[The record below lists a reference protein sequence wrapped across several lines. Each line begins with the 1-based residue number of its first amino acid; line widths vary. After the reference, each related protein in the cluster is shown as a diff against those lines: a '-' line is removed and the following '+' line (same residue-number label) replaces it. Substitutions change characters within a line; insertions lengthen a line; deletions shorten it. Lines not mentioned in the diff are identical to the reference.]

1 VEGWRGVEGVDPTF
15 LLGFYKLSHGLHPP
29 PSPYPPLDGV
39 LDRIETRQAHHHK
52 RLDVENVEIGPTD
65 LSIDLL
71 RAVYRANHLPLT
83 TRMRAAI
90 SALKHEVP
98 TLGISV
104 VVNDDDI
111 ATRLDRA
118 IARIAAANNQKVIN
132 GRTVAPEPTIQ
143 PEPKP
148 SPPLPAPLNRLY
160 NKKLYRRI

>member
-1 VEGWRGVEGVDPTF
+1 MNDLVDLNTLYQP
-15 LLGFYKLSHGLHPP
+15 GK
-29 PSPYPPLDGV
+29 
-39 LDRIETRQAHHHK
+39 RQQ
-52 RLDVENVEIGPTD
+52 ENVEIGPTD

-118 IARIAAANNQKVIN
+118 LARIANANNQNAVN
-132 GRTVAPEPTIQ
+132 GTATEPEPTIQ
-143 PEPKP
+143 LEPKQ
-148 SPPLPAPLNRLY
+148 SPTLPAPLSRIYSNRFR
-160 NKKLYRRI
+160 RRI

>member
-1 VEGWRGVEGVDPTF
+1 MAETI
-15 LLGFYKLSHGLHPP
+15 H
-29 PSPYPPLDGV
+29 GV
-39 LDRIETRQAHHHK
+39 LDRIETRQGPNPT
-52 RLDVENVEIGPTD
+52 RLQTENVEIGPND

-71 RAVYRANHLPLT
+71 RAVYRANQLPLT

-118 IARIAAANNQKVIN
+118 LARIAAANNNANETVNGAEVI
-132 GRTVAPEPTIQ
+132 TEPTIG

-148 SPPLPAPLNRLY
+148 SPPMPAPLNRIY
-160 NKKLYRRI
+160 DKRRYRRI

>member
-1 VEGWRGVEGVDPTF
+1 MIETI
-15 LLGFYKLSHGLHPP
+15 S
-29 PSPYPPLDGV
+29 GV
-39 LDRIETRQAHHHK
+39 LDRMETNHQRRVNGMNA
-52 RLDVENVEIGPTD
+52 ENVEIGPTD

-71 RAVYRANHLPLT
+71 RAVYRNNQLPLT

-118 IARIAAANNQKVIN
+118 LARIANANNQNAVN
-132 GRTVAPEPTIQ
+132 GTATEPEPTIQ
-143 PEPKP
+143 LEPKQ
-148 SPPLPAPLNRLY
+148 SPTLPAPLSRIYSNRFR
-160 NKKLYRRI
+160 RRI

>member
-1 VEGWRGVEGVDPTF
+1 MAETIG
-15 LLGFYKLSHGLHPP
+15 
-29 PSPYPPLDGV
+29 GV
-39 LDRIETRQAHHHK
+39 LDRMETTIHH
-52 RLDVENVEIGPTD
+52 RRVNGMNAENVEIGPND

-71 RAVYRANHLPLT
+71 RAVYRNNQLPLT

-118 IARIAAANNQKVIN
+118 LARIAATNNNHANE
-132 GRTVAPEPTIQ
+132 TVTHEETITEPPIEPEPQ
-143 PEPKP
+143 P
-148 SPPLPAPLNRLY
+148 SPPLPAPLTRLY
-160 NKKLYRRI
+160 SSKFRRI

>member
-1 VEGWRGVEGVDPTF
+1 MAETIG
-15 LLGFYKLSHGLHPP
+15 
-29 PSPYPPLDGV
+29 GV
-39 LDRIETRQAHHHK
+39 LDRMETTHQRQVNRMNA
-52 RLDVENVEIGPTD
+52 ENVEIGPTD

>member
-1 VEGWRGVEGVDPTF
+1 MAETIG
-15 LLGFYKLSHGLHPP
+15 
-29 PSPYPPLDGV
+29 GV
-39 LDRIETRQAHHHK
+39 LDRMETTHQRQVNRMNA
-52 RLDVENVEIGPTD
+52 ENVEIGPTD
-65 LSIDLL
+65 LSINLL

-104 VVNDDDI
+104 VVNDDDM
-111 ATRLDRA
+111 DRA

-132 GRTVAPEPTIQ
+132 GRTVVPEPTIQ

>member
-1 VEGWRGVEGVDPTF
+1 MNDLVDLNTLYQP
-15 LLGFYKLSHGLHPP
+15 GK
-29 PSPYPPLDGV
+29 
-39 LDRIETRQAHHHK
+39 RQQ
-52 RLDVENVEIGPTD
+52 ENVEIGPTD

-71 RAVYRANHLPLT
+71 RAVYRNNQLPLT

-118 IARIAAANNQKVIN
+118 LARIANANNQNAVN
-132 GRTVAPEPTIQ
+132 GTATEPEPTIQ
-143 PEPKP
+143 LEPKQ
-148 SPPLPAPLNRLY
+148 SPTLPAPLSRIYSNRFR
-160 NKKLYRRI
+160 RRI